1 MLKPLFATALLFLL
15 VIPCLSQVEHNFPVD
30 PQKTSCDSLPANF
43 SNAGEAIQQIEIT
56 SFRFNQ
62 QFKLTRTWGI
72 TAGNFYSCD
81 NTSGFLILTF
91 ENAEKQMIRFVPKI
105 LWNEFIQSSDLNEFY
120 QNKIQP
126 NYEIWAP
133 D

>member
-1 MLKPLFATALLFLL
+1 MLKPLFATVLWFLL
-15 VIPCLSQVEHNFPVD
+15 VIQCFAQVEHNFPVG

-43 SNAGEAIQQIEIT
+43 DNAGEAIQQIEIT

-81 NTSGFLILTF
+81 NAIGFLILTF
-91 ENAEKQMIRFVPKI
+91 ENGEKQLIKAVPKI
-105 LWNEFIQSSDLNEFY
+105 VWNDFIQSSDLNEFY
-120 QNKIQP
+120 KNKILP